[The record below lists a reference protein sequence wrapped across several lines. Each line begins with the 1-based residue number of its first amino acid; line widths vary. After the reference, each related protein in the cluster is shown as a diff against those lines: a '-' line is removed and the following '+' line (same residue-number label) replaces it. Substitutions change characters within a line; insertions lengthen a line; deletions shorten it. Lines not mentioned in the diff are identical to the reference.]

1 MFQVLMGDIGIA
13 RVFFEPSSNEID
25 PKESMMTDEKEAE
38 RLVLG
43 VVLSQTWLCFSSR
56 TF

>member
-1 MFQVLMGDIGIA
+1 MFQVLMGDISIA
-13 RVFFEPSSNEID
+13 RVFFEPSSDEID
-25 PKESMMTDEKEAE
+25 PRESMMTDEKEAE